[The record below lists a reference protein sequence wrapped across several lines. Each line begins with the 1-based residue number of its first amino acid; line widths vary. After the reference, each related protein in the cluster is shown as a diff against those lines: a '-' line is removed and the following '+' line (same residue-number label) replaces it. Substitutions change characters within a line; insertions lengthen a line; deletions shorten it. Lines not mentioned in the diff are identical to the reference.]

1 MLDYYSG
8 DGDFESLDQS
18 KAGVGKI
25 DSTAHYLIIPT
36 MDKIQSMLNNLDIS
50 AFSRWSGAGRCMKSH
65 HSISTHT
72 APCLDRRQ
80 PIQKPNS
87 KVEDRLDYLDSGATE
102 QCF

>member
-36 MDKIQSMLNNLDIS
+36 MDKIQSMINNLDIS
-50 AFSRWSGAGRCMKSH
+50 AFSR
-65 HSISTHT
+65 
-72 APCLDRRQ
+72 
-80 PIQKPNS
+80 
-87 KVEDRLDYLDSGATE
+87 
-102 QCF
+102 